1 MRKIQFSSGDYSF
14 TGVLEEVNAPKTCEA
29 FIKMLPLKEK
39 VIHVRWSG
47 EGIWIPYG
55 DQNADIP
62 YENATSHPG
71 KGEVL
76 FYPGGVS
83 EMEIIFAYGACCF
96 SSKAGQLAGNH
107 FMTIKGDM
115 DRWYE
120 FGRKVLIEGA
130 QEINISLV
138 AERAAYA

>member
-1 MRKIQFSSGDYSF
+1 MQKVELKSGEYRF
-14 TGVLEEVNAPKTCEA
+14 IGVLEEKNAPKTCEA

-47 EGIWIPYG
+47 EAVWIPYG
-55 DQNADIP
+55 DQNAEIP
-62 YENATSHPG
+62 HENATSYPN

-107 FMTIKGDM
+107 FLTLTGDM
-115 DRWYE
+115 ERWYE
-120 FGRKVLIEGA
+120 FGRKALIEGA
-130 QEINISLV
+130 QDVAISIISEESK
-138 AERAAYA
+138 ER

>member
-1 MRKIQFSSGDYSF
+1 MRRIQLTSGEYSF
-14 TGVLEEVNAPKTCEA
+14 IGTLEEENAPKTCAA

-55 DQNADIP
+55 DQNTEVP

-76 FYPGGVS
+76 FYPGGIS

-96 SSKAGQLAGNH
+96 SSKAGQLAGSH
-107 FMTIKGDM
+107 FLTINGDM
-115 DRWYE
+115 RRWYE

-130 QEINISLV
+130 QEINIVLIS
-138 AERAAYA
+138 